1 MSGVGYRGLAGQDQ
15 LTRPDG
21 EVIVRFLRALAFE
34 IHRKRPP
41 AEAMAD
47 CIEKEGQ
54 RGRHRVLRP
63 AGLVLQSEGFM
74 PALLAAGFISEE
86 AAAVLEAILAG
97 NDHRLLSTAVNN
109 LADFH
114 ERG

>member
-1 MSGVGYRGLAGQDQ
+1 MSGPINPA
-15 LTRPDG
+15 RPDAD
-21 EVIVRFLRALAFE
+21 VIVRFLRALAYE
-34 IHRKRPP
+34 IHRKRP
-41 AEAMAD
+41 AIEAMAD

-63 AGLVLQSEGFM
+63 ASAVLQSEGFV

-86 AAAVLEAILAG
+86 AAAVLVAVVAG
-97 NDHRLLSTAVNN
+97 NDHRLLSSAVNN

-114 ERG
+114 EHM